1 MEYLYKIFEIGIIL
15 FFVYMLVKFFRCKF
29 GKCDIKWEKMINV
42 IDTNSIN
49 TVSQLIQLSVAPV
62 FLLAGVAGLLNVFT
76 GRLSRII
83 DKVDK
88 LDKYEDENQNLFKDE
103 KTILKMTQRRK
114 FLTMRMRNT
123 NLAILFAT
131 STGLLISLVIVT
143 MFLSAIFEFKDSIFI
158 ATLFIFA
165 MISLIISLLL
175 FLREI
180 FYTTSFIR
188 TKQSYVP

>member
-143 MFLSAIFEFKDSIFI
+143 MFLSAIFDFKDSIFI